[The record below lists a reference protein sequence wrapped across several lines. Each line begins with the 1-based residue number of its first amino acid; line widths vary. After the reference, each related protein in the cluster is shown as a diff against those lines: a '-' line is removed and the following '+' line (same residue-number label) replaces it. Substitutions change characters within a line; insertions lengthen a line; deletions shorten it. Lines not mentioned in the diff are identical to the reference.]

1 MNIYNNL
8 DIKDKMI
15 LSLLQED
22 SLITNYD
29 LAKKVGLSPSACL
42 SRTKK
47 LLENGIIKQYAVLI
61 DHSKIGFN
69 ILTLTFVTLSPHNRK
84 MADTFVQ
91 KVNEI
96 PQIIECHN
104 ITGNWDYCLKIIAKT
119 MDDYRNFVL
128 DILLEIPGVEKI
140 ETQIVLKSEKNSFA
154 PIQ

>member
-1 MNIYNNL
+1 MNIYNL

-29 LAKKVGLSPSACL
+29 LAKKVGLSASACL
-42 SRTKK
+42 NRTKK
-47 LLENGIIKQYAVLI
+47 LSENGIIKQYAVLI

-140 ETQIVLKSEKNSFA
+140 ETQIVLKSDKNSFA
-154 PIQ
+154 PIL

>member
-1 MNIYNNL
+1 MNIYNL

-29 LAKKVGLSPSACL
+29 LAKKVGLSASACL

-47 LLENGIIKQYAVLI
+47 LSENGIIKQYAVLI
-61 DHSKIGFN
+61 DHSKIGLN